1 MDAISRFKKKVGGRM
16 NERIEKVNSL
26 VNIFCKDQVNEEYL
40 SKNWVNNLIL
50 LQTYSTELLE
60 LWERM
65 E

>member
-1 MDAISRFKKKVGGRM
+1 M

-26 VNIFCKDQVNEEYL
+26 VNIFCKDQVKEEYL